1 MTAASWTTS
10 VTRRVRG
17 IIEMAAWLFLLL
29 YAPWWVLA
37 LIALLLVCSVL
48 SLFEQQPPDN

>member
-1 MTAASWTTS
+1 MTAASWITS